1 MSFEQQF
8 YLKKNRDIVK
18 DDSYYGDMLFWLCGQ
33 RDFAQ
38 LLMARSTKIDEY
50 TFSFDREQANQL
62 VKELFNEATSF
73 VTILSATVEEYGS
86 LRENEDRMERLAIDS
101 YAILSNIE
109 KRSKRLDNSLFYSL
123 SGEEPIELLVFI
135 TSHLL
140 TIILEMDIDDELIME
155 LNY

>member
-1 MSFEQQF
+1 MDFEQQF

-18 DDSYYGDMLFWLCGQ
+18 DDSYYGDMLFWLCDQ

-62 VKELFNEATSF
+62 MKELFNEATSF
-73 VTILSATVEEYGS
+73 VSILSAAVEEYGY